1 MIAACTDAGLTNGYS
16 YANRA
21 ASRSGETTP
30 SWSHSV
36 ALRKGI
42 RVTAGG
48 CMTSF
53 LGNTVAQQIERMHR
67 AFVAQQIER
76 TVLLLEDANANP
88 ILNSFCNACNC
99 VLHGVHT
106 RFRISPAFGFLN

>member
-42 RVTAGG
+42 RVTVGG

-53 LGNTVAQQIERMHR
+53 VGNT
-67 AFVAQQIER
+67 VAQQIER